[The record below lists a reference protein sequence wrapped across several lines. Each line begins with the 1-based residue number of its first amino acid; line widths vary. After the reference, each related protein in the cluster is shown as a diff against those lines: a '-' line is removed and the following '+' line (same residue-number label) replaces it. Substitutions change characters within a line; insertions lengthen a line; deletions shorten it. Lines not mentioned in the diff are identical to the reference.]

1 MITQAKL
8 TDARKNLLAQW
19 DSTQSDWNDAVSR
32 RFGEKYLTPMEKNI
46 QVAIAAMEQMQE
58 VLRRVKRDCE

>member
-1 MITQAKL
+1 MLTQAKL
-8 TDARKNLLAQW
+8 TDARKKLLAQW

-46 QVAIAAMEQMQE
+46 QVAIAAMEQMQD
-58 VLRRVKRDCE
+58 VLRRIKRDCE